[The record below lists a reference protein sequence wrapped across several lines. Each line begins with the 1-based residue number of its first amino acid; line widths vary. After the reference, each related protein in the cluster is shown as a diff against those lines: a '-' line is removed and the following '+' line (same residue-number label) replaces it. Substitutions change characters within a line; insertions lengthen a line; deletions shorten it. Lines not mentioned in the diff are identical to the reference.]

1 VDKGGSSVLK
11 FVFWALLAANAALLA
26 YGQGV
31 LGQPGSGE
39 REPARLKNQLA
50 PERLTQLTAVE
61 AKRALD
67 AAEATE
73 AGAGEGAPPQA
84 AAADVPA
91 APAAPV
97 ANAPDLIACVQ
108 AGPFSTADA
117 RRFESRIENLDLAA
131 RQTRIEA
138 PFQEVT
144 SRLVYLPPN
153 GGREGAQ
160 RRAAELKERGV
171 ENFYI
176 MQGDS
181 PLRWAISL
189 GVFKTDSAAQKL
201 VAQLQRQ
208 GVRGVQVLSRGPQVQ
223 RAAYQ
228 YRAIEPGVR
237 ARLAGIADDY
247 PNAGLRSCD

>member
-1 VDKGGSSVLK
+1 MLK

-31 LGQPGSGE
+31 LGQPGAGE

-50 PERLTQLTAVE
+50 PERITQLTAVE

-67 AAEATE
+67 ETE
-73 AGAGEGAPPQA
+73 AEEAGDTETPAEPSAAAPSSAPP
-84 AAADVPA
+84 VPA
-91 APAAPV
+91 AV
-97 ANAPDLIACVQ
+97 APDLIACVQ
-108 AGPFSTADA
+108 AGPFSAADA
-117 RRFESRIENLDLAA
+117 RRFEARVASLDLAA
-131 RQTRIEA
+131 RQTRVEV

-144 SRLVYLPPN
+144 SHLVYLPPN

-160 RRAAELKERGV
+160 RRSAELKERGV
-171 ENFYI
+171 ENFYT

-201 VAQLQRQ
+201 VDQLQRQ
-208 GVRGVQVLSRGPQVQ
+208 GVRGVQVLSRGPQVM
-223 RAAYQ
+223 RVTYQ
-228 YRAIEPGVR
+228 YRGIDSALR
-237 ARLAGIADDY
+237 ARLAGFVSNYA
-247 PNAGLRSCD
+247 NARLRDCP